1 MAKKGINTI
10 VVEAKDSIVKTVNDC
25 MKQGLPSAMVSIM
38 LEGILMDLNNNVKK
52 VLETEQDEYN
62 KELEKEKNQVEYIP
76 EQNGEK
82 KGQDIEILD

>member
-10 VVEAKDSIVKTVNDC
+10 VVEAKDSIVRTVNDC

-52 VLETEQDEYN
+52 VLETEQEEYN
-62 KELEKEKNQVEYIP
+62 KELEKEKNQVEYVP
-76 EQNGEK
+76 DQNGDKE
-82 KGQDIEILD
+82 GQDIEILD